1 MNRTPFLLLSLLILL
16 PIWGCGT
23 DGAGSVDGTG
33 QTATPGDTPHDTVSE
48 GDLVTL
54 ARNHV
59 AEAGIETAPV
69 TSQNLILPIS
79 VPGRIVPSES
89 GQAVAGATISGRLT
103 ELYAAEG
110 QNVTLGQP
118 LAVIESPQVG
128 SLQGEL
134 LHAQAAVERA
144 GLELRRQ
151 EQLFAEGLSAE
162 RLLELAREGFRSA
175 QADEVALESQLTT
188 LGAVAASGPD
198 GVTGTVT
205 VRAPIAGVVLRRIA
219 SLGDFVDQS
228 DDLYEIIAPGSVYA
242 DAEVPPEQ
250 AVALRPGMDAVIIA
264 PGDTRFRGRVASLA
278 PSLEAVTRTTRIRV
292 SIDRAT
298 TALRPETFVT
308 VQFAGE
314 IGRQALAVPPGAIE
328 RDGGATF
335 VYRVR
340 SVDPWVV
347 PSGSEASSDIEDGT
361 TYERVAVEL
370 GDAVGDA
377 VEVRSGLSAGDEIVV
392 RGVFY
397 LRSTRQRGI
406 LAEDDH

>member
-1 MNRTPFLLLSLLILL
+1 MNRTPLPLVILLILL
-16 PIWGCGT
+16 SAWGCGT
-23 DGAGSVDGTG
+23 DGAGTDDGT
-33 QTATPGDTPHDTVSE
+33 QQAETPHDAVSE

-54 ARNHV
+54 ARDHV
-59 AEAGIETAPV
+59 VEAGIETAPV
-69 TSQNLILPIS
+69 VNQELILPIG

-89 GQAVAGATISGRLT
+89 GQAVAGATVTGRLT
-103 ELYAAEG
+103 QLYAAEG
-110 QNVTLGQP
+110 QSVARGQP

-134 LHAQAAVERA
+134 LHAQATTERSE
-144 GLELRRQ
+144 LELRRQ

-162 RLLELAREGFRSA
+162 RLLELAREGYRAA
-175 QADEVALESQLTT
+175 QADEVALVSQLTT
-188 LGAVAASGPD
+188 LGALAAGGPD
-198 GVTGTVT
+198 GVTGIVT

-228 DDLYEIIAPGSVYA
+228 EDLYEIIAPGSVYA

-250 AVALRPGMDAVIIA
+250 AAFLRPGMGAVIIA
-264 PGDTRFRGRVASLA
+264 PGDMRFGGRIASLA
-278 PSLEAVTRTTRIRV
+278 PSVEAVTRTTRIRI
-292 SIDRAT
+292 SIEQAT
-298 TALRPETFVT
+298 PALRPETFVT

-314 IGRQALAVPPGAIE
+314 VGRRALVVPPSAIE
-328 RDGGATF
+328 RDGGTTF

-340 SVDPWVV
+340 LIEPGGERAGAAT
-347 PSGSEASSDIEDGT
+347 PTAIEDGT

-377 VEVRSGLSAGDEIVV
+377 VEVRNGLSAGDEIVV
-392 RGVFY
+392 KGVFY
-397 LRSTRQRGI
+397 LRSTRQRGM